1 MKCNKRTDT
10 KKMIGGT
17 VRYVKG
23 LLVVALVMFLGS
35 IAMGFTGTYVPGS
48 GINGTPHDLS
58 QVLKGAG
65 TGLGAYAS
73 NPADPYSRI
82 CIFCHTPHN
91 AYKLSAANGGPGPGV
106 GGGLDAPD
114 AFDYLPLWNHELPIN
129 TAYTPYQNGPGAP
142 SDPTAPKTSQAIYN
156 SVMTIGSSSLLCLS
170 CHDGTI
176 AVNSYGSAAWH
187 PAGSFS
193 TGTVGALMGGPY
205 TVGKDKYLGNHTRSV
220 STITMLLLLIP
231 RLLR

>member
-73 NPADPYSRI
+73 NPPIPTAESA
-82 CIFCHTPHN
+82 FSCHTPHN

-176 AVNSYGSAAWH
+176 AVNSYGSAALASSGIFQH
-187 PAGSFS
+187 RYSGRLD
-193 TGTVGALMGGPY
+193 GRTVYGWQGQVP
-205 TVGKDKYLGNHTRSV
+205 GNHHPIV